1 MGHDDGDDGDD
12 HGDDDD
18 DDDGDDDGDDG
29 DDGDDN
35 DHHHHYKDN
44 DPADHAEGL
53 VLWDTVVMM
62 MMMNSLSHTQHSSNF
77 CIINKKIK
85 LNVKN
90 DVICQLYKYST
101 KSHLCRR
108 DSLSSVS
115 ADRKIDI

>member
-1 MGHDDGDDGDD
+1 MGHDDGDDDD
-12 HGDDDD
+12 G
-18 DDDGDDDGDDG
+18 DDGDDDGDDG
-29 DDGDDN
+29 DDD

-44 DPADHAEGL
+44 DPAEGL
-53 VLWDTVVMM
+53 VLWDTMVMM

-108 DSLSSVS
+108 DSLGSVS